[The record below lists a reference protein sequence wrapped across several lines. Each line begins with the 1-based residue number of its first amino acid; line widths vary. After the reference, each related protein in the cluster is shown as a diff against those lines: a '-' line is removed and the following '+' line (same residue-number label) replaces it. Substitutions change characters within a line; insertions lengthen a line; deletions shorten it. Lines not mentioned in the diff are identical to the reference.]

1 MAINQVE
8 FDKLWR
14 GPVIRTG
21 VITVLVPMFMCF
33 LPSLYLYVA
42 HGVFPSFSMAMKSW
56 GMIASIYAAFYF
68 VEPISYYPILGM
80 TGTYI
85 SFLSGN
91 IGNLRVPCAAVALD
105 IANEQS
111 GTPEAEMISTI
122 AIAGSVVTNLFFV
135 SLAAIAGAAL
145 LGMLPLNIQNAF
157 KAYTVPAIFGAMFGQ
172 FGMKTPLLAVFGF
185 GIPMFLLYGAPLLG
199 LGFLSQAWI
208 VIASAVF
215 GTIFAGRIFYKM
227 KWIG

>member
-1 MAINQVE
+1 MAINQAE

-21 VITVLVPMFMCF
+21 IITVLVPMFMCF
-33 LPSLYLYVA
+33 LPSLYLYIA
-42 HGVFPSFSMAMKSW
+42 HGAYPSFEVAMKSW
-56 GMIASIYAAFYF
+56 GMVASIYAAFYF

-122 AIAGSVVTNLFFV
+122 AISGSVVTNLFFV
-135 SLAAIAGAAL
+135 SLAAIAGATL
-145 LGMLPLNIQNAF
+145 LGMLPLSIQNAF

-172 FGMKTPLLAVFGF
+172 FGMKYPVLAIFAF
-185 GIPMFLLYGAPLLG
+185 GIPMFLLYGAPM
-199 LGFLSQAWI
+199 LGFAFLAQAWI

-215 GTIFAGRIFYKM
+215 GTILMGRLFYKM
-227 KWIG
+227 KIIA